1 MLKRSTEHADED
13 PVSTPAAIR
22 PTLGQGLR
30 EQLGEI
36 LLRKGR
42 LDRHQLA
49 QAIAESTAAKQRL
62 GEYLVKHGLVYEDE
76 IAQALADQFGL
87 PYTTLDR
94 GMIDRKAAQ
103 LIPEQVARRLNALA
117 LRLTDESL
125 TVAVADPTN
134 VLATD
139 ELKLLVKRELRLV
152 VSEQTS
158 IRNALD
164 HAYGGV
170 DWLQA
175 EPRHGDPVGIDA
187 PTQVSSIDH
196 TDSSETAP
204 AIEIVNSVLRSAIE
218 LNASDVHFIPRRD
231 DLLVRVRV
239 DGVMRDLETVSF
251 EYRPAVTARLKV
263 MGKLDIAE
271 RRLPQDGRA
280 SITFDHQQTDLRVA
294 VLPST
299 WGEDVVVRIMYLESQ
314 TGIRELAD
322 LHLDSQADSVLT
334 HALRQPN
341 GTILL
346 CGPTGSG
353 KTASLYAALRM
364 LNDGSRSII
373 TIEDPVEATLANT
386 VQVQVNEKAG
396 LTFARGLRTILRS
409 DPDVILIG
417 EVRDVETAEIAMQA
431 AMTGH
436 LVLSCIHAQSAPA
449 AVTRLRQMGLPH
461 ALLSSALSCIIA
473 QRLVR
478 KPCPTCAQ
486 GTAHTPEELVEN
498 GLPADA
504 EIYRPRGCSTCSYT
518 GYIGRIAVF
527 ESLRLSDEIHAASS
541 EGSTLHIAAAARRAG
556 MRTLRENALA
566 LCLAGD
572 TTLDEVNRVCGDAG
586 APIRAHAPDA
596 VELRDRHA
604 A

>member
-1 MLKRSTEHADED
+1 LLLNADD
-13 PVSTPAAIR
+13 DSVSDLPSNRPA
-22 PTLGQGLR
+22 LGQGLR

-62 GEYLVKHGLVYEDE
+62 GEFLVKNGLVYEDE
-76 IAQALADQFGL
+76 IAQALADQFSL
-87 PYTTLDR
+87 PYTSLER
-94 GMIDRKAAQ
+94 GMVDREAAS
-103 LIPEQVARRLNALA
+103 LIPEGVARRLNALA
-117 LRLTDESL
+117 LRMTDESI
-125 TVAVADPTN
+125 TVAVSDPTN

-152 VSEQTS
+152 VSEHSS
-158 IRNALD
+158 IQAALE
-164 HAYGGV
+164 HAYNGGDWSSAEARRNEAVV
-170 DWLQA
+170 DA
-175 EPRHGDPVGIDA
+175 V
-187 PTQVSSIDH
+187 TQVSSIDA
-196 TDSSETAP
+196 DESAETAP
-204 AIEIVNSVLRSAIE
+204 AIEIVNAILRRAIE
-218 LNASDVHFIPRRD
+218 LNASDVHFVPRRE

-239 DGVMRDLETVSF
+239 DGVMRDLE
-251 EYRPAVTARLKV
+251 AVTIEHRASAIARLKV

-280 SITFDHQQTDLRVA
+280 SITFDQQQTDLRVA

-314 TGIRELAD
+314 TGIRELSD

-341 GTILL
+341 GAILM

-364 LNDGSRSII
+364 LNNGERSIV

-417 EVRDVETAEIAMQA
+417 EVRDMETAEIAMQA

-478 KPCPTCAQ
+478 RPCPACAH
-486 GTAHTPEELVEN
+486 GTLIGEDELAANGVAAGVE
-498 GLPADA
+498 L
-504 EIYRPRGCSTCSYT
+504 YRPRGCSKCSRT
-518 GYIGRIAVF
+518 GYFGRIAVF
-527 ESLRLSDEIHAASS
+527 ESLLLTDDIHEASS
-541 EGSTLHIAAAARRAG
+541 EGSKLHVAAAARRAG
-556 MRTLRENALA
+556 MRTLRENALDLA
-566 LCLAGD
+566 LSGE
-572 TTLDEVNRVCGDAG
+572 TTLDEVNRVCGDSSEPP
-586 APIRAHAPDA
+586 APQSLEA
-596 VELRDRHA
+596 VDLRGRNA